1 MPQPDIEQ
9 YIQYFDKFDMTYEQK
24 VEYIYSL
31 WGIAEA
37 FADWAFGIHPLQQ
50 VSKSEPPSM
59 SDEVRARVAQV
70 IDKQ

>member
-37 FADWAFGIHPLQQ
+37 FADRAFGIHPLLQ
-50 VSKSEPPSM
+50 VPKSEPAGT
-59 SDEVRARVAQV
+59 SDKVRATIAQI
-70 IDKQ
+70 IDEQ